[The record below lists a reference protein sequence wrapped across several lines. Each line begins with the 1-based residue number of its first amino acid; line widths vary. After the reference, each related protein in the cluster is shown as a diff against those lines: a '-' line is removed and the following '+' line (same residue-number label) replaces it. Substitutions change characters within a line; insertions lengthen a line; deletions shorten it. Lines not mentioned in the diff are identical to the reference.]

1 MERILPNA
9 LKQGARIAVL
19 SLAGAP
25 KEELVRL
32 GAERLISLG
41 YEPVL
46 YPTATKRGPIYFA
59 GTAEERAAD
68 LHKAFADSSIDAII
82 STRGGWGSV
91 ELLPLLDA
99 DLIRRNP
106 KPLIGYSD
114 ITSVHGWLERYAG
127 LVSFYAPMVAADF
140 ARGNSVSDG
149 VDISSWMSALTQTSA
164 WQVDGKDGLR
174 TLREGEAS
182 GTLFGG
188 CISIVAESLG
198 TPYAMQAPKGDAI
211 LFVEDVGAK
220 PYQWDRYLFHLRYG
234 GLLERVKGIVFGDMK
249 QCVSDDAENALLEE
263 VILHNLRD
271 FRGPISIGLRC
282 GHVYEPNISLPL
294 GVRATLTAHS
304 TTCTLRIDEA
314 AVSL

>member
-1 MERILPNA
+1 MQRILPPA

-19 SLAGAP
+19 SLAGAAN
-25 KEELVRL
+25 EDRVRL
-32 GAERLISLG
+32 GVERLASLG

-46 YPTATKRGPIYFA
+46 FPTATKRGPIYFA

-68 LHKAFADSSIDAII
+68 LHRAFVDESIDAII

-91 ELLPLLDA
+91 EILPHLDA
-99 DLIRRNP
+99 ELIRKHP

-114 ITSVHGWLERYAG
+114 ITSVHGWLTRETG

-140 ARGNSVSDG
+140 ARGEFVQEG
-149 VDISSWMSALTQTSA
+149 VDSASWNNALKQGSA
-164 WQVDGKDGLR
+164 WQLGAKDGLH
-174 TLREGEAS
+174 TLQEGSAG

-198 TPYAMQAPKGDAI
+198 TPYAMQAPEDDAI
-211 LFVEDVGAK
+211 LFVEDVGTK
-220 PYQWDRYLFHLRYG
+220 PYQWDRYLVHLRYG

-249 QCVSDDAENALLEE
+249 QCVSDAAENALLEE
-263 VILHNLRD
+263 ALRHNLRD
-271 FRGPISIGLRC
+271 FKGPIAIGLRC

-294 GVRATLTAHS
+294 AVRATLITNS
-304 TTCTLRIDEA
+304 TECTLRIEEA
-314 AVSL
+314 AVTL